1 MSGTLHVMMPDDSGP
16 DLHAWIQQRFGEL
29 ADRIVFITGGSLTSE
44 TRAFLEELRSRV
56 ILKPFD
62 PEVLARIVDETLRR
76 PSSR

>member
-1 MSGTLHVMMPDDSGP
+1 MMPDDSGP